1 MTSSLSSHSR
11 NAAGHIARLA
21 ALNSSV
27 IADALDHVGIR
38 GNCMSASLTPILPD
52 TLLAGRAVTMQ
63 TVPVAEP
70 PPDGFEREMR
80 ALDELQP
87 GDVIVADARAVE
99 CAFWGELL
107 SNASRAMGARG
118 AVIDGWVRDV
128 RLTQSIGFPV
138 FARGASPYDSTGRLN
153 LSSVNTP
160 VYCGGVLV
168 RPGDFIIGDRDG
180 ISVVPK
186 EKITEV
192 LQFAEEKTKQEDL
205 VRKLYASGKKPSE
218 VFKEH
223 RVL

>member
-1 MTSSLSSHSR
+1 MTSSLNKHSR
-11 NAAGHIARLA
+11 NSTGLIQRLA

-38 GNCMSASLTPILPD
+38 SNCMSASLTPILPD
-52 TLLAGRAVTMQ
+52 ALLAGRAVTLQ

-80 ALDELQP
+80 ALDELKP
-87 GDVIVADARAVE
+87 GDVVVADARAVE

-107 SNASRAMGARG
+107 SNAAQAMGASG
-118 AVIDGWVRDV
+118 AVIDGWIRDIK
-128 RLTQSIGFPV
+128 LTQAINFPV
-138 FARGASPYDSTGRLN
+138 YARGASPYDSTGRLN

-180 ISVVPK
+180 ISVVPAV
-186 EKITEV
+186 KITEV
-192 LQFAEEKTKQEDL
+192 LVFAESKTKQEDV

>member
-1 MTSSLSSHSR
+1 MTSSLNSHSR
-11 NAAGHIARLA
+11 NSVGHIGRLA
-21 ALNSSV
+21 SLNSSV
-27 IADALDHVGIR
+27 IADALDYVGIR
-38 GNCMSASLTPILPD
+38 ANCMSASLTPILPD
-52 TLLAGRAVTMQ
+52 ALLVGRAVTMQ

-70 PPDGFEREMR
+70 PPGGFEREMR
-80 ALDELQP
+80 ALDELKP

-107 SNASRAMGARG
+107 SNASKAMGAHG
-118 AVIDGWVRDV
+118 AIIDGWVRDIK
-128 RLTQSIGFPV
+128 LTQSINFPV
-138 FARGASPYDSTGRLN
+138 YARGATPYDSTGRLS

-192 LQFAEEKTKQEDL
+192 LEFAEAKTKKEDL

-223 RVL
+223 PVL